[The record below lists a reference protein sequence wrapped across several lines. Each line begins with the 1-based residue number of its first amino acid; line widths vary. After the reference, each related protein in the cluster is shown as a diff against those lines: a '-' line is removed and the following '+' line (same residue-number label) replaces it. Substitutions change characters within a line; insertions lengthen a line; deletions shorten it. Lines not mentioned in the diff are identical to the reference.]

1 VLINAYTLW
10 IDLIKITFTTN
21 VTSLFFH
28 HR

>member
-1 VLINAYTLW
+1 MNTLW